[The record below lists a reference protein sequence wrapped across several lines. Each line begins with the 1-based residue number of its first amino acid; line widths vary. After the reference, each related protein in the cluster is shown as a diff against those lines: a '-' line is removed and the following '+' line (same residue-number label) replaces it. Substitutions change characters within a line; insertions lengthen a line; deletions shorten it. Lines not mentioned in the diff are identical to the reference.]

1 MLFLTLQNHIIM
13 AKQQKPYIKMEQSAQ
28 LLPQEELLMTIESSK
43 NFTIGVP
50 KEIVLQE
57 KRVAIVPSAV
67 SMLVEN
73 DIEVYIEK
81 NAGKNAS
88 FSNEQYADAGAI
100 IVETSQEIY
109 QCDIIIK
116 VAPATVDEIALMK
129 KKVILISALNE
140 RIQTKAYCK
149 ALMNKGITALSYEH
163 IRNNTNEHPIL
174 HSISEIVGSTSILI
188 ASSYLSDS
196 QWGRGK
202 MLGGFI
208 GINPSEVVI
217 LGAGT
222 VAESAAKTAIG
233 LGAFVKVFDNSISS
247 IRRLQ
252 SNIGISIYSS
262 IILPDVLSNALK
274 SADVV
279 IGALDTNDFENNAI
293 VTEDMVKNMKQGSV
307 IVDVSVD
314 KGSCFETSEVTNH
327 NNPVFQK
334 HGVTHYCVPNIS
346 SRTPHTSSY
355 ALSNYFAPLV
365 LRMHNEGGLNQLIVN
380 DSGIRNGTYLY
391 NGKITFERL
400 AKKYGMRFQDL
411 SLLLAAFR

>member
-1 MLFLTLQNHIIM
+1 M

-28 LLPQEELLMTIESSK
+28 LLPQEELLMIKESSK

-109 QCDIIIK
+109 QCDIISK
-116 VAPATVDEIALMK
+116 VAPATVEEIALMK
-129 KKVILISALNE
+129 KKIILISALNE

-233 LGAFVKVFDNSISS
+233 LGAFIKVFDNSISS

-314 KGSCFETSEVTNH
+314 KGSCFETSKITNH

-355 ALSNYFAPLV
+355 ALSNYFAPLI

-400 AKKYGMRFQDL
+400 AKKYGMRYQDL